1 MLASAVNI
9 NIVVMLFLAYY
20 WRKKGLPKS
29 EPVLLFILTVVLIL
43 VPLANLFYKVSPL
56 FKNIFS
62 AMH

>member
-1 MLASAVNI
+1 MTAAGTI
-9 NIVVMLFLAYY
+9 NIAVLLFLAFY
-20 WRKKGLPKS
+20 WRKKGLPRS
-29 EPVLLFILTVVLIL
+29 EPVLLFILTAVLIL

>member
-1 MLASAVNI
+1 MIAAGTI
-9 NIVVMLFLAYY
+9 NIAVLLFLVYY
-20 WRKKGLPKS
+20 WRKKGLPRS